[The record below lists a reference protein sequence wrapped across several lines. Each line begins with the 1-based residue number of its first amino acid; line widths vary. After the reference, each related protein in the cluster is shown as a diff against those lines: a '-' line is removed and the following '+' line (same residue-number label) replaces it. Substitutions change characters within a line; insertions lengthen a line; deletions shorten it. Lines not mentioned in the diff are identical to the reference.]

1 MGNIIS
7 CQFKWSQENPSEL
20 VKCVENYDLLQNLLS
35 VLDNICNNYP
45 EESKTEFKKMI
56 NWRTINITPSSFSS
70 STTNYIINKDTA
82 K

>member
-7 CQFKWSQENPSEL
+7 CQFKWSQENKSEL

-35 VLDNICNNYP
+35 VLDNICSNYP
-45 EESKTEFKKMI
+45 EESRTEFKKMI
-56 NWRTINITPSSFSS
+56 KWKTINITPNTFANSS
-70 STTNYIINKDTA
+70 NYIINKDSP